1 MAAGQQQ
8 GSSRVACKPSA
19 CIVNAVRQGGGVG
32 GRPRT
37 LRQES
42 LRSPWGQVKSTK
54 GFGNFAIPTSGSPGV
69 LGHGEQLW
77 NFFVEK
83 SLSKIRSATLVIF
96 LVPSLA
102 RSLRSLAREGTG
114 GREWICDCGC
124 MGFCPGSM
132 RMDPS
137 RWVGYRRTWRRL
149 RSVSQQKSSTKRSR

>member
-54 GFGNFAIPTSGSPGV
+54 GFGNFAIPKSGSPGV

-77 NFFVEK
+77 KKEILVLLL
-83 SLSKIRSATLVIF
+83 LSVLIK
-96 LVPSLA
+96 
-102 RSLRSLAREGTG
+102 
-114 GREWICDCGC
+114 
-124 MGFCPGSM
+124 
-132 RMDPS
+132 
-137 RWVGYRRTWRRL
+137 
-149 RSVSQQKSSTKRSR
+149 KKKKKKRSGAE